1 MARPFKR
8 RDHRLVRNLDIFW
21 SVHRDSLTQD
31 EVAAKYGI
39 SQQRVSVIVRSMAVF
54 VALAPSEEYDHI
66 PQKGQLQ
73 YGYRIW
79 QARMEARRAKLVK
92 AFDKSMEGVTSF
104 EEFSE
109 DRQEAGADKPSH
121 VHRKQSS
128 IKSQHGDWRI
138 DRQIEQID
146 KAMLETRI
154 GCYGRDWLGWEQLEK
169 SGMARKRKAEG
180 GKRGKGM
187 GSSEFG
193 MRNDG
198 GGSAAVVVSASE
210 GVESVV
216 AVATAVVE
224 EPVPSTEYSVLGTL
238 AETPAVAEQAPVVAP
253 VANVEPAPTCRDS
266 AFPIPNSAF
275 APPASQS
282 AIRNPQSAI
291 PPKRRSPPISKL
303 TGKPVP
309 TPVLQT
315 PEFLRMHGLDPADYG
330 GGCEVDTTPL
340 WITGAQPREVLSR
353 DVCAM
358 NREEYREY
366 LRDLLSLEAQGFINE
381 DSLVPRHPK
390 HDEWR
395 ASEGL
400 WDDAPPSRFVR
411 RPRVR

>member
-104 EEFSE
+104 QEFSE
-109 DRQEAGADKPSH
+109 ECEEGDAAKPSR

-169 SGMARKRKAEG
+169 SGMVRKRK
-180 GKRGKGM
+180 KRM
-187 GSSEFG
+187 RNSEFG
-193 MRNDG
+193 MRNG
-198 GGSAAVVVSASE
+198 GGESVAVVAMAGE
-210 GVESVV
+210 GLGSVV
-216 AVATAVVE
+216 AVAAAVVE
-224 EPVPSTEYSVLGTL
+224 EPVLGTEYSVLGTL
-238 AETPAVAEQAPVVAP
+238 AETPAVAEPAPVVAP
-253 VANVEPAPTCRDS
+253 VANVEPVPTCRDS
-266 AFPIPNSAF
+266 AFPIPNSAL
-275 APPASQS
+275 PAK
-282 AIRNPQSAI
+282 R
-291 PPKRRSPPISKL
+291 RRSPPISKL

-381 DSLVPRHPK
+381 DSLVPRHPR

>member
-21 SVHRDSLTQD
+21 SVMRDSLTQD
-31 EVAAKYGI
+31 EVAAKHGI

-224 EPVPSTEYSVLGTL
+224 EPVLGTEYSVLGTP
-238 AETPAVAEQAPVVAP
+238 AETPAVAEMAPVVEP
-253 VANVEPAPTCRDS
+253 VPTATPDPTCRDS
-266 AFPIPNSAF
+266 AFPIPNSRF
-275 APPASQS
+275 RIPHSPRPLPNPQS
-282 AIRNPQSAI
+282 EIRNPQS
-291 PPKRRSPPISKL
+291 PQS
-303 TGKPVP
+303 V
-309 TPVLQT
+309 V
-315 PEFLRMHGLDPADYG
+315 
-330 GGCEVDTTPL
+330 
-340 WITGAQPREVLSR
+340 
-353 DVCAM
+353 
-358 NREEYREY
+358 
-366 LRDLLSLEAQGFINE
+366 
-381 DSLVPRHPK
+381 
-390 HDEWR
+390 
-395 ASEGL
+395 
-400 WDDAPPSRFVR
+400 
-411 RPRVR
+411 RPRSAS